1 MVGNIIG
8 TDAHEEILGTDEDDT
23 IVGLSGYDTLDG
35 GEGSDTYIVN
45 AADFVDRFVDFYN
58 DSGTSGT
65 DTILAA
71 EASIDIGIGSGFGPD
86 SGIEAINGIEG
97 SHIVGDN
104 DQQIWDFSQTNI
116 TGVSGIFGNGG
127 MDFITGTNFADTVY
141 GGTGS
146 DTLIGGGGNDT
157 LSGGADSDFIE
168 GGNGRDTIHGDDAH
182 DTIDGG
188 NGRDTLYG
196 DAGHDIIDGG
206 NAQDFIFGG
215 EGNDILNGGNGA
227 DRITGGEGYDIL
239 DGGENSDI
247 YYVGLENNGF
257 VDTYNDTGTIGTDRI
272 FATED
277 GTTIGLIN
285 GFGTSSGIEV
295 ISSRG
300 NANVSIGGTNDTEIW
315 DFSQTRLSGITWIN
329 ALDGNDVVTGNIQN
343 NRIDAGVGHDIVNGG
358 AGNDQLV
365 GNDGHDI
372 LNGDEGRDRLDG
384 GSGADT
390 LDGGADDDTYL
401 FGTDSN
407 GWIDLIKDSGTST
420 RDRILATEDNVE
432 IGLQSDFSTVTS
444 GIEIISARRH
454 DNVTLE
460 ASDEGV
466 NWDFSDVR
474 LNGIAEI
481 NGGTGRDIIQGSNR
495 KDVINGGDGHDQL
508 YGGNAQDTLN
518 GGADSDFLYG
528 ENGRDTLIGGS
539 GNDILNG
546 GRHRDTLTG
555 GEGFDIFEFSPDSG
569 SDIVTDFDVTADLID
584 LTAFEGSITYEDL
597 QFVQLNTGLRVIM
610 GSSVAL
616 LENVFLETLSEDHF
630 IFPEAEAIVIDDI
643 NDPELEIEI
652 DPVVIESVDPVV
664 ETTDGP
670 VVEETNTVIEIT
682 PPVVIDAP
690 VINGGGNG
698 NDVIE
703 GGSGNDTLA
712 GSHGD
717 DTINGY
723 AGDDNLDG
731 GNGNDTLNAG
741 DGNDT
746 LIGSHGADILSGGAG
761 DDTLDGGND
770 NDTLDGGTGNDT
782 LIGFNGID
790 VLIGGD
796 GDDILDGGND
806 NDTLDGGN
814 GNDSLEGFNGRDVLD
829 GGAGND
835 TLSGYNDDDILT
847 GGTGDDILTGGF
859 GADSFVF
866 AEGSGTDHIT
876 DFESGHDRIDFTSF
890 NGELSFGDLEITV
903 TDGGV
908 SIEYG
913 DSTIILDDF
922 EIGAITEDMFIF

>member
-8 TDAHEEILGTDEDDT
+8 TDAHEEIIGTDEDDT

-71 EASIDIGIGSGFGPD
+71 EASIHIGIGSGFGPD
-86 SGIEAINGIEG
+86 SGIEEIDGIEG
-97 SHIVGDN
+97 SRIVGDN
-104 DQQIWDFSQTNI
+104 DQQIWDFSQTSI

-157 LSGGADSDFIE
+157 LSGGDDSDFIE
-168 GGNGRDTIHGDDAH
+168 GGNGQDTIHGDDAH

-196 DAGHDIIDGG
+196 DAGHDIISGG
-206 NAQDFIFGG
+206 NGNDTIKGG
-215 EGNDILNGGNGA
+215 EGHDIINGGNGV
-227 DRITGGEGYDIL
+227 DRITGGEGFDIL
-239 DGGENSDI
+239 DGGEHGDI
-247 YYVGLENNGF
+247 YYVGLENDGF
-257 VDTYNDTGTIGTDRI
+257 VDTYNDTGTVGTDRI
-272 FATED
+272 LATED

-285 GFGTSSGIEV
+285 GFGASSGIEV

-300 NANVSIGGTNDTEIW
+300 NSDVTIGGTNDAEIW
-315 DFSQTRLSGITWIN
+315 DFSQTRLNGITWIN

-384 GSGADT
+384 GSGADS

-407 GWIDLIKDSGTST
+407 GWIDLINDSGTST

-432 IGLQSDFSTVTS
+432 IGLQSDFSAVSS
-444 GIEIISARRH
+444 GIEIISARRR

-466 NWDFSDVR
+466 NWDFSDIR
-474 LNGIAEI
+474 LNDIAEI
-481 NGGTGRDIIQGSNR
+481 NGGDGRDIIHGSNR
-495 KDVINGGDGHDQL
+495 QDVINGGAGHDQL
-508 YGGNAQDTLN
+508 YGGNSRDTLN
-518 GGADSDFLYG
+518 GGSDSDFLYG
-528 ENGRDTLIGGS
+528 ENGSDTLNGGS

-546 GRHRDTLTG
+546 GQHRDFLTG
-555 GEGFDIFEFSPDSG
+555 GEGFDIFVFGPDSG
-569 SDIVTDFDVTADLID
+569 SDIITDFDVTADLID
-584 LTAFEGSITYEDL
+584 LTAFEGSITYENL
-597 QFVQLNTGLRVIM
+597 QFTQLTSGLRVII
-610 GSSVAL
+610 GSSVVL
-616 LENVFLETLSEDHF
+616 LENVVLDTLSEDIF
-630 IFPEAEAIVIDDI
+630 IFPEVEVVDDGSIDNPEPEGFIDEI
-643 NDPELEIEI
+643 NDPELDVAE
-652 DPVVIESVDPVV
+652 DPIVTESDAPVV
-664 ETTDGP
+664 E
-670 VVEETNTVIEIT
+670 
-682 PPVVIDAP
+682 PPVIDAP
-690 VINGGGNG
+690 VINTGGNG

-712 GSHGD
+712 SSHGD
-717 DTINGY
+717 DTINAG
-723 AGDDNLDG
+723 AGDDILDG
-731 GNGNDTLNAG
+731 GNGSDTLNAG

-746 LIGSHGADILSGGAG
+746 LIGSHGNDTLLGGAG

-782 LIGFNGID
+782 LIGFNGVD
-790 VLIGGD
+790 VLRGGD

-806 NDTLDGGN
+806 NDTLEGGN
-814 GNDSLEGFNGRDVLD
+814 GNDSLEGFNGRDNLD

-835 TLSGYNDDDILT
+835 TLSGFNDDDILT
-847 GGTGDDILTGGF
+847 GGSGDDILTGGF
-859 GADSFVF
+859 GADNFVF

-876 DFESGHDRIDFTSF
+876 DFESGRDMIDFTSF
-890 NGELSFGDLEITV
+890 NGELSFNDLEFTE
-903 TDGGV
+903 TEMGV
-908 SIEYG
+908 SIAYG

-922 EIGAITEDMFIF
+922 DFGAVTEDMFIF